1 MPSRQMREDH
11 NTLATAVRQRR
22 RSLLLRSGMG
32 CITALVFTPVIG
44 WEVVALW
51 ACAYFAIQVIEAVY
65 FAPITSGRRE
75 GFDSLRTAGGLLV
88 LGVNSVIFSSLS
100 AALWLSGGEFG
111 GVAAA
116 ILVSAASIY
125 AVMNSPRS
133 KAVLAA
139 TLTPHVLYMAM
150 TPIFMAAAGAPR
162 IFIVAVTLSLVVYI
176 GYCISL
182 WHMVE
187 KAWLAESAARREAES
202 RQREAEALMNSRS
215 AMLAA
220 VGHDLRTPIGAI
232 LTGAHEL
239 ERTAGDSSARA
250 HAALIAQAGSMM
262 RALLDDL
269 LDHAKLEAG
278 GMRVEPSDLP
288 LRALLAQSL
297 QLWQREARA
306 KGLRFRVEGAASVP
320 SHVRADG
327 MRLQQVM
334 NNILSNALKF
344 THDGHVCVR
353 FNAWMNENGQ
363 HALTIEISDS
373 GQGMDRDQLARLFTP
388 FDQTAEGVSR
398 KFGGSGLGLSIS
410 RDLVR
415 LMGGTLTVRSEKGIG
430 ATFTIALNLDPVDA
444 GSAPVLAN
452 ATLET
457 REAIRTLL
465 VAPPALMTPAQNAP
479 AKVVPAPAVVRP
491 VVEQAP
497 EPQAVSA
504 APSEAPAEPEVHE
517 AGAHEAGQSDDA
529 GCALSVLIVDD
540 HEINRRAIQL
550 ILMPLGVNVSTAA
563 DGMAA
568 LEAAGAEPFDLVF
581 MDVRMPELDGR
592 ETTRRL
598 RARPGP
604 NQFTPVIAVTADTS
618 EDDVAACMD
627 AGMNYFVSKPL
638 TPAALLGA
646 VNHVLSA
653 AAEAGDAGEGASAA
667 A

>member
-1 MPSRQMREDH
+1 MREHDT
-11 NTLATAVRQRR
+11 TLATAVRQRR
-22 RSLLLRSGMG
+22 RSLVLRSGMG

-75 GFDSLRTAGGLLV
+75 GFGSLRTAGGLLV
-88 LGVNSVIFSSLS
+88 LGINSVIFSSLS

-139 TLTPHVLYMAM
+139 TLAPHVLYMAM
-150 TPIFMAAAGAPR
+150 TPVFMAAAGAPR
-162 IFIVAVTLSLVVYI
+162 IFIVAVTLSLIVYV

-187 KAWLAESAARREAES
+187 KAWLAESAARREAEA

-239 ERTAGDSSARA
+239 ERTATDSSARA
-250 HAALIAQAGSMM
+250 HAALITQAGIMM

-288 LRALLAQSL
+288 LRALLARSL

-306 KGLRFRVEGAASVP
+306 KGLRFRIEGAASVP

-344 THDGHVCVR
+344 TTDGFVCVR
-353 FNAWMNENGQ
+353 FSAWVNENGQ

-373 GQGMDRDQLARLFTP
+373 GPGMDREQLARLFTP

-415 LMGGTLTVRSEKGIG
+415 LMGGTLTVRSEKGLG
-430 ATFTIALNLDPVDA
+430 AAFTIALNLDPVDA
-444 GSAPVLAN
+444 GSTPALAN

-465 VAPPALMTPAQNAP
+465 VAPPALVTPARIA
-479 AKVVPAPAVVRP
+479 PAPAP
-491 VVEQAP
+491 AP
-497 EPQAVSA
+497 APAAAEPAVAEAAEPRTVSA
-504 APSEAPAEPEVHE
+504 APSQAPAEPEAQQAAQGE
-517 AGAHEAGQSDDA
+517 DA
-529 GCALSVLIVDD
+529 GRALSVLIVDD

-550 ILMPLGVNVSTAA
+550 ILMPLGVNVATAA

-598 RARPGP
+598 RAHAGP